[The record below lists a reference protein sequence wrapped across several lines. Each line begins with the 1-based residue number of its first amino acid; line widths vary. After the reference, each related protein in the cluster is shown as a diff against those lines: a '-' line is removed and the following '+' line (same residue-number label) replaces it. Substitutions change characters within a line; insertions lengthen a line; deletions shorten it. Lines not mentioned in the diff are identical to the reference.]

1 MSKKNVD
8 DFIETIKDNISMV
21 YYIMEKLNVIINMND
36 EKDIIKNSKL
46 KLETYKTELKDF
58 YSNDEEFTKK
68 GIKMY
73 FKAIDSISNFIYKYK
88 NIDCYESNF
97 DKVEISFF
105 IYDILVNIKY
115 NSGVLHGRS
124 SHEFKVHIDG
134 TEQPLKQFC
143 CIERNS
149 LYLKELDD
157 KLKKH
162 NNQCTSN
169 ILIDIVDYI
178 CVNETDS

>member
-1 MSKKNVD
+1 MD
-8 DFIETIKDNISMV
+8 DFIETIKDNIGMV

-36 EKDIIKNSKL
+36 EKDIIKNSEL

-88 NIDCYESNF
+88 NIDCCESNY
-97 DKVEISFF
+97 DKVEISFY
-105 IYDILVNIKY
+105 IYDILINIKY
-115 NSGVLHGRS
+115 DSGVLHGCS
-124 SHEFKVHIDG
+124 NHEFEVHIDG
-134 TEQPLKQFC
+134 IEQPLKQFEY
-143 CIERNS
+143 CIEPSS

-169 ILIDIVDYI
+169 IIDIINYI